1 MNAPAPAR
9 NIKIDATFKAVCN
22 QRDTAMT
29 TIAMV
34 QGEKAELV
42 QALTETRNELIA
54 SRKEVDDLK
63 KRVAEL
69 EAAAGDKS
77 AKEAKDAA

>member
-1 MNAPAPAR
+1 MSN
-9 NIKIDATFKAVCN
+9 NVKLDATFKAVCN

-34 QGEKAELV
+34 QGEKAELL
-42 QALTETRNELIA
+42 QALTDTRNELIA

-69 EAAAGDKS
+69 ESKDEKPAKKVKNAA
-77 AKEAKDAA
+77 